1 MLDNLFST
9 NSIIGASMQVASLR
23 NEVITNNIANVDVP
37 NFKKSVVKFEDML
50 NKELENSKITG
61 NINLNNL
68 HPYISVTKNNLSTR
82 LDGNNVDIETEMVDL
97 YNNAS
102 KYEVMSN
109 SIVANYKRISSVL
122 V

>member
-97 YNNAS
+97 YN
-102 KYEVMSN
+102 
-109 SIVANYKRISSVL
+109 I
-122 V
+122 